1 MAAYNIHVFIFNYR
15 YIIDKYQSFL
25 AVNMNIKFDFGTGTK
40 QFEYSI
46 LQNAHLPLPLC
57 DWRIDFAVKSK
68 YGTYNRV
75 KFINVV

>member
-1 MAAYNIHVFIFNYR
+1 M
-15 YIIDKYQSFL
+15 
-25 AVNMNIKFDFGTGTK
+25 KFDFGTGTK

-46 LQNAHLPLPLC
+46 LQNAHLPLPSC
-57 DWRIDFAVKSK
+57 DWRTDFAVKSK